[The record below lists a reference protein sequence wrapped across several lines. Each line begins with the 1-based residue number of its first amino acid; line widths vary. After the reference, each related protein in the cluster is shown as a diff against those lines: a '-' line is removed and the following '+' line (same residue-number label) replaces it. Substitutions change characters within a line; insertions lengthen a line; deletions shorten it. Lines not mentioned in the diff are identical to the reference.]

1 MADIQVYKRTP
12 ERDAILTAVPRRS
25 HVPTKQTVQNVS
37 TRREEEEGGYTGPFE
52 IYCEVVEDPDGNESK
67 NQYFIGVRWRDQ
79 KHSSTPLAGM
89 IFILQNGTVPN
100 YKYIECE
107 ENLYKA
113 ESDVYVFL
121 DVSNEKIIY
130 QRGDADKVGF
140 FWVYLG
146 AFKWASKT
154 IEQPLLLER
163 FMYISRDSE
172 YPIFRYN
179 DGMVHIDKL
188 TININ
193 GIALDFP
200 AFDGDLPEA
209 KKYKYYYARL
219 TLTTKNNGYS
229 PIWNEEEREEMREQ
243 IKEYESTILDL
254 KEDMKEDLSDADNYL
269 AEANS
274 NKKARGAVTD
284 TYATNVSTENTKY
297 RNQINSLYSEMEA
310 LDTSSENYESQ
321 KKEVEKKIND
331 EEERHKKRLQELWSK
346 YNSDYN
352 SYTTKITTAM
362 RNYHKSMEKVGSYN
376 SRINAAQLNKDK
388 VEIKLYG
395 VAVESVAKM
404 DIISSYYQHGSNDM
418 YCYVLLGIIYGRDM
432 SNDPRR
438 YEMSSWN
445 CELYRV
451 KGVTHFWIGSSCVIS
466 GDER

>member
-37 TRREEEEGGYTGPFE
+37 ARREEEEGGYTGPFE

-89 IFILQNGTVPN
+89 IFILRNGTVPD

-107 ENLYKA
+107 ETLYKA

-130 QRGDADKVGF
+130 QRGDADKLGF

-146 AFKWASKT
+146 VFKWASKT
-154 IEQPLLLER
+154 IEQPLILER

-179 DGMVHIDKL
+179 DGMVHIDEL
-188 TININ
+188 NININ
-193 GIALDFP
+193 GVDRAFP
-200 AFDGDLPEA
+200 AFDGSLPEVR
-209 KKYKYYYARL
+209 YSKYYYARL

-229 PIWNEEEREEMREQ
+229 PMWNEDERQAMREQ
-243 IKEYESTILDL
+243 IAEYESSILDL
-254 KEDMKEDLSDADNYL
+254 KEDMKEDLNDADNYL

-284 TYATNVSTENTKY
+284 TYTTNVSTENTKY
-297 RNQINSLYSEMEA
+297 RNQINSLYMEMEA
-310 LDTSSENYESQ
+310 LDTSAENYESQ
-321 KKEVEKKIND
+321 KKEVEKKIKD

-346 YNSDYN
+346 YNSDYD
-352 SYTTKITTAM
+352 SYTTKIRTAM
-362 RNYHKSMEKVGSYN
+362 RSYHNSMANVGSYN
-376 SRINAAQLNKDK
+376 SKINSNQLSKDR

-395 VAVESVAKM
+395 VAIESAKT
-404 DIISSYYQHGSNDM
+404 DIISSYYQLASNDM
-418 YCYVLLGIIYGRDM
+418 YCYVLLGVIYGRDFT
-432 SNDPRR
+432 SGILNQ
-438 YEMSSWN
+438 EASSWA
-445 CELYRV
+445 CDLYRV
-451 KGVTHFWIGSSCVIS
+451 KGVTHYWIGSPCVMS